1 MALKIK
7 AGAISNLKAQMNI
20 QVVGGENAHPWIDPV
35 RALFGTEDKFP
46 DILDFF
52 TDVSKKKSLHQRPL
66 KLDELL
72 QLIIDSYDEEKNI
85 TNPKDWQTLLKSKDP
100 VEGSAYTTTE
110 LNSVAES
117 TKKHYAHICVP
128 TGFDWAARA
137 INMKPLL
144 MDLGWWDQIPSHL
157 QQVWDVAALLAIWCV
172 YEGLGLGGLNKL
184 ALNFHQLI
192 RTYSYKGSIP
202 KTSIPEGLQDLWN
215 EMDGQSYEFI
225 QAIWFQL
232 LEGEGILPQW
242 SHNKNLFEVIVFLAG
257 CRELVKAMNNGALY
271 RESGAYLRSITLD
284 GLDPSQ
290 AQALAASCQLLR
302 DGAKGKLNLQEI
314 QEKSWEVK
322 GVLYF
327 LDQKDEE
334 EILTLLDSLDG
345 KEISVTGITLL
356 DQFQLMTAWTL
367 GRQSAKKKKE
377 EMSF

>member
-7 AGAISNLKAQMNI
+7 AGAINSIKSQMNI
-20 QVVGGENAHPWIDPV
+20 EVAGGTNPHPWMDPV
-35 RALFGTEDKFP
+35 RTLFGTEAKFP

-66 KLDELL
+66 KLNEML
-72 QLIIDSYDEEKNI
+72 QLIIDSYDEETSK
-85 TNPKDWQTLLKSKDP
+85 TNPKDWQKLIGSKDP
-100 VEGSAYTTTE
+100 VEGSAYTTSE
-110 LNSVAES
+110 LNGVAEL

-128 TGFDWAARA
+128 SGFDWAARA

-144 MDLGWWDQIPSHL
+144 QDLGWWELIPLDL
-157 QQVWDVAALLAIWCV
+157 QLVWDLAALIAIWCV

-184 ALNFHQLI
+184 ALNFHTLM
-192 RTYSYKGSIP
+192 RTYAYKGSIP
-202 KTSIPEGLQDLWN
+202 KASVPEELTELWN
-215 EMDGQSYEFI
+215 EMEGESYEFL

-314 QEKSWEVK
+314 QEKSGEVK